1 MSNYVDHSEEG
12 NNVVKIKSKPS
23 KVILIATYLGI
34 WTFSL
39 LTFWFFIS
47 GSDAMG
53 YSIVFL
59 WIVLPV
65 ATFVISLLI
74 GTNNYPGKLNR
85 ITPALFGIMQML
97 AEYATF
103 GLANMLANSFSKI
116 NMPRLEMFL
125 AGAIISAVGLG
136 VGTMISRIRFNCK

>member
-1 MSNYVDHSEEG
+1 MSNYVDYPKKDA
-12 NNVVKIKSKPS
+12 NDIKSKS
-23 KVILIATYLGI
+23 KRSKLILIATYLGI
-34 WTFSL
+34 WAFAL
-39 LTFWFFIS
+39 LTFWLFIS

-74 GTNNYPGKLNR
+74 GKNNYRGNLNR
-85 ITPALFGIMQML
+85 ITCAFFGITQML

-116 NMPRLEMFL
+116 NTPRFEMFL
-125 AGAIISAVGLG
+125 FGAIISAVGLG
-136 VGTMISRIRFNCK
+136 IGTLISHIRFNCK